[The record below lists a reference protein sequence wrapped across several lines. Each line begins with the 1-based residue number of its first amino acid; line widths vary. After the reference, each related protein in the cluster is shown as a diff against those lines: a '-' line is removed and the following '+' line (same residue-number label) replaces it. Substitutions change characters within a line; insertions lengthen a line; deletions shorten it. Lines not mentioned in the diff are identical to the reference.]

1 MKRPDAKKR
10 ITIIGTGLIGGS
22 LGMALKANRLP
33 GLEIVGHD
41 HDRGVAAKAEKAG
54 AVDRAEHNVA
64 RAVSGAGMVIIAVPI
79 LSVREVM
86 QEIATTVEEGAVVT
100 DTTSTKA
107 HVMAWAK
114 ELLPEYVNFVG
125 GHPMAGKETTGIEN
139 AEAGLFQGKAYCV
152 CPAVDASDAAVKSV
166 LGLARLIGS
175 EPMFID
181 ADEHDI
187 YAGAVSHLPLM
198 LSTALF
204 SMLRSSPAWTDLGM
218 MASSGFEDVTRLAS
232 GDPAMSHGIW
242 VTNREAVIHWLER
255 MTDELRRFRDMLV
268 DAQDET
274 LLETFYKAQA
284 DREIF
289 LREPPARRAE
299 AVGTDVDTSQ
309 AFLSMLVGGMLAK
322 NIQRAKE
329 LPDLTKETP
338 QGPGGKE
345 EPEKPRTFG
354 ERVAEGIRRDLEK
367 REQKRDERARSEHDS
382 AEDQK

>member
-1 MKRPDAKKR
+1 MNRPDAKKR

-22 LGMALKANRLP
+22 LGMALRANRLP
-33 GLEIVGHD
+33 ALEIVGHD
-41 HDRGVAAKAEKAG
+41 RDRGAAVKAEKAG
-54 AVDRAEHNVA
+54 AIDRADHDLA

-86 QEIATTVEEGAVVT
+86 QQIAPHVEEGAVVT

-114 ELLPEYVNFVG
+114 ELLPEYVNFIG

-152 CPAVDASDAAVKSV
+152 CPMVDASDAAVKSV
-166 LGLARLIGS
+166 LGLARLAGS

-181 ADEHDI
+181 AEEHDI
-187 YAGAVSHLPLM
+187 YAAAVSHLPLM

-204 SMLRSSPAWTDLGM
+204 SMLRSSPAWTDMGI

-255 MTDELRRFRDMLV
+255 MTDELRRFRDMLI

-274 LLETFYKAQA
+274 LLETFYRAQA
-284 DREIF
+284 DREVF

-299 AVGTDVDTSQ
+299 AAGTNVDTSQ
-309 AFLSMLVGGMLAK
+309 AFLSMLVGGMMAK

-329 LPDLTKETP
+329 LPDLTRETP

-345 EPEKPRTFG
+345 KPERRRTFG

-367 REQKRDERARSEHDS
+367 REQQRNEHARSEQDS
-382 AEDQK
+382 AGDEK

>member
-1 MKRPDAKKR
+1 MNRPDAKKR

-22 LGMALKANRLP
+22 LGLALRANRLP
-33 GLEIVGHD
+33 GLEVVGHD
-41 HDRGVAAKAEKAG
+41 RDRGVCGRAEKAG
-54 AVDRAEHNVA
+54 AIDRAEHDLA
-64 RAVSGAGMVIIAVPI
+64 RAVSGAGMVIIAVPV

-86 QEIATTVEEGAVVT
+86 QQIAAHVEEGAVVT

-114 ELLPEYVNFVG
+114 ELLPGHVNFVG
-125 GHPMAGKETTGIEN
+125 GHPMAGKENTGIEN
-139 AEAGLFQGKAYCV
+139 AEAGLFRAKAYCV
-152 CPAVDASDAAVKSV
+152 CPAVDASDSAVKSV
-166 LGLARLIGS
+166 LGLAKLAGA

-181 ADEHDI
+181 AEEHDI

-204 SMLRSSPAWTDLGM
+204 SMLRSSPAWTDMGM
-218 MASSGFEDVTRLAS
+218 MASSGFHDVTRLAS

-255 MTDELRRFRDMLV
+255 MTDELRRFRDMLN

-289 LREPPARRAE
+289 LQEPPARRAE
-299 AVGTDVDTSQ
+299 VAGAKVDTSQ

-329 LPDLTKETP
+329 LPDLTKEP
-338 QGPGGKE
+338 QQAPGGKD
-345 EPEKPRTFG
+345 EPTRRRTFG
-354 ERVAEGIRRDLEK
+354 DRVAEGVRRDLEK
-367 REQKRDERARSEHDS
+367 LEQRREEEARSEQNS
-382 AEDQK
+382 AGDET